1 MCYLNMMS
9 TVTAG
14 TMNTL
19 FYTYAASVVVA
30 IVFMFAALYTL
41 RDLLGG
47 FALAALVYYLY
58 NM

>member
-1 MCYLNMMS
+1 MMS

-30 IVFMFAALYTL
+30 IVFMIAALYTL